1 MEKDDKKLERRGF
14 LEKAS
19 KVSLATIAV
28 ALLPIS
34 AMGLGKEKTSVNVSE
49 PLDKSES
56 VDNLK
61 NRMREDIKR
70 ALKKPVAE
78 RRWGMVIDL
87 RKCVGC
93 NGCTIACI
101 TENKLPPGM
110 AYRPVL
116 TETHGTYP
124 NVSKRFIPRPCMQC
138 EKPPCTEVCPV
149 SATWKRKDGII
160 IIDYDQCIG
169 CRYCITACPYSARSF
184 DLGYFYSDFDGGEK
198 QPYEKLPSPEY
209 YNENRVREKGNSP
222 IGNTRKCTFCLHR
235 IEKGELPACV
245 LTCMGRATYFGDL
258 NDSKSLVSELA
269 GSPNVMRLK
278 EELGT
283 SPKVFYLT

>member
-1 MEKDDKKLERRGF
+1 MKKDNKKPERREF
-14 LEKAS
+14 LKKAS
-19 KVSLATIAV
+19 KVSLATIAS
-28 ALLPIS
+28 ALLPMS
-34 AMGLGKEKTSVNVSE
+34 VMGLANEEEISISTSE
-49 PLDKSES
+49 PIDKSGS
-56 VDNLK
+56 VDELK

-70 ALKKPVAE
+70 AMKKPIDE

-124 NVSKRFIPRPCMQC
+124 NVSRRFIPRPCLQC
-138 EKPPCTEVCPV
+138 DNPPCTEVCPV
-149 SATWKRKDGII
+149 NATWKRKDGII
-160 IIDYDQCIG
+160 TIDYDQCIG

-184 DLGYFYSDFDGGEK
+184 DSGFFYNDFAGGEK

-209 YNENRVREKGNSP
+209 NENRVREEGSSP
-222 IGNTRKCTFCLHR
+222 IGNVRKCTFCLHR
-235 IEKGELPACV
+235 VEKGELPACV

-269 GSPNVMRLK
+269 GNPNVMRLK

>member
-1 MEKDDKKLERRGF
+1 MKKDNKKPERREF

-19 KVSLATIAV
+19 KVSLATIAS
-28 ALLPIS
+28 ALLPMS
-34 AMGLGKEKTSVNVSE
+34 AMGLAKEEISINTSE
-49 PLDKSES
+49 PIDKSGS
-56 VDNLK
+56 VDELK
-61 NRMREDIKR
+61 IRMREDIKR
-70 ALKKPVAE
+70 AMKKPIDE

-124 NVSKRFIPRPCMQC
+124 NVSRRFIPRPCMQC
-138 EKPPCTEVCPV
+138 DEPPCIEVCPV
-149 SATWKRKDGII
+149 NATWKRKDGII
-160 IIDYDQCIG
+160 TIDYNQCIG

-184 DLGYFYSDFDGGEK
+184 DSGYFYNDFGGGEI
-198 QPYEKLPSPEY
+198 QPYEELPSPE
-209 YNENRVREKGNSP
+209 YNENRVREEGSSP
-222 IGNTRKCTFCLHR
+222 IGNVRKCTFCLHR
-235 IEKGELPACV
+235 VEKGELPACV

-269 GSPNVMRLK
+269 GSPNIMRLK

-283 SPKVFYLT
+283 GPKVIYLT